1 MLEEGSEEPAY
12 LPRPAPSPQE
22 ERCMNGPLEESLD
35 PASWDEFRAHSH
47 RVMDELLDWLGTL
60 RDRPTWQAMPQRVR
74 DALTGPMPV
83 QGIGLGPAWEEFRR
97 NVLPYPWGNV
107 HPRFWGWVVGTGS
120 PSGALAELATAV
132 LNVNAGGGHHAAPYV
147 EEQVLE
153 WCKEMLGYPP
163 EASGILVT
171 GGSVAN
177 LVALAAARDAAEP
190 AISAHGLA
198 RAGLDLVLYAS
209 TQTHNSVHKAAKILG
224 IGLDGL
230 HAVPVDDDYRLDIA
244 ALERAIVD
252 DRTRG
257 RRPFCVVGNAG
268 TVNTGA
274 IDDLEAIGAI
284 CRREGLWFHVDGAF
298 GALVALSERLRPLV
312 RGMDRADSIAFDL
325 HKWMYMPY
333 DVGCVL
339 VRDAEAHR
347 RPFATEA
354 SYLSRL
360 ERGAAPLDRDP
371 GTLGPELS
379 SEFRALKVWL
389 LLQEH
394 GTAKYARLIEQN
406 VAQAAY
412 LGERIA
418 AHPELELLA
427 GVPLNIVCLRY
438 VGNFD
443 SSRGSGAS
451 SRSSDTAL
459 DAANREILMR
469 IQERGIAVP
478 SGTLLRGKFAIRVA
492 ITNHRSRREDFDLLV
507 EKVVE
512 IGREVT
518 AGR

>member
-1 MLEEGSEEPAY
+1 
-12 LPRPAPSPQE
+12 
-22 ERCMNGPLEESLD
+22 MNGPLEETLD

-47 RVMDELLDWLGTL
+47 RVMDEMLDWLSTL
-60 RDRPTWQAMPQRVR
+60 RDRPAWQAMPQRVR
-74 DALTGPMPV
+74 DALTVPMPV
-83 QGIGLGPAWEEFRR
+83 QGVGLEPAWEEFRR
-97 NVLPYPWGNV
+97 TVLPYPWGNV

-147 EEQVLE
+147 EEQVLQ
-153 WCKEMLGYPP
+153 WCKEMLGFPA

-190 AISAHGLA
+190 AIAAGGLA
-198 RAGLDLVLYAS
+198 RAGVDLVLYAS
-209 TQTHNSVHKAAKILG
+209 TQTHNSVHKAVKILG

-230 HAVPVDDDYRLDIA
+230 HAVPVDAEYRLDVA
-244 ALERAIVD
+244 GLERAIAE
-252 DRTRG
+252 DRARG

-274 IDDLEAIGAI
+274 IDDLEAIGAL
-284 CRREGLWFHVDGAF
+284 CRQEGLWFHVDGAF

-347 RPFATEA
+347 RPFATTEA
-354 SYLSRL
+354 SYLARL

-406 VAQAAY
+406 VDQAGY
-412 LGERIA
+412 LGDRVA
-418 AHPELELLA
+418 AHPELELMA
-427 GVPLNIVCLRY
+427 GVLLNIVCLRY
-438 VGNFD
+438 VGETAPTAGQEGPARAGD
-443 SSRGSGAS
+443 A
-451 SRSSDTAL
+451 AL

-478 SGTLLRGKFAIRVA
+478 SGTVLRGKFALRVA
-492 ITNHRSRREDFDLLV
+492 ITNHRSKREDFDLLV

-512 IGREVT
+512 IGREVM

>member
-1 MLEEGSEEPAY
+1 MK
-12 LPRPAPSPQE
+12 
-22 ERCMNGPLEESLD
+22 GPLEETLD
-35 PASWDEFRAHSH
+35 PASWAEFRAHSH
-47 RVMDELLDWLGTL
+47 RVMDEMLDWLSTL
-60 RDRPTWQAMPQRVR
+60 RDRPAWQPMPGEVR
-74 DALTGPMPV
+74 DALTAPLPV
-83 QGIGLGPAWEEFRR
+83 EGIGLEPSWQEFRR
-97 NVLPYPWGNV
+97 TVLPYPWGNV

-147 EEQVLE
+147 EQQVLD
-153 WCKEMLGYPP
+153 WCKEMLGYPA

-177 LVALAAARDAAEP
+177 LVGLAAARDAADP
-190 AISAHGLA
+190 AISPRGLA
-198 RAGLDLVLYAS
+198 RTGVDLVLYAS
-209 TQTHNSVHKAAKILG
+209 NQTHNSVHKAAKILG
-224 IGLDGL
+224 LGLEGL
-230 HAVPVDDDYRLDIA
+230 HSLPVDADYRLDLA
-244 ALERAIVD
+244 ALERAIAA
-252 DRTRG
+252 DRAQG

-274 IDDLEAIGAI
+274 IDDLEAIAAL

-298 GALVALSERLRPLV
+298 GALAALSDRLRPLV

-339 VRDAEAHR
+339 VRDPEAHR

-354 SYLSRL
+354 SYLARL

-394 GTAKYARLIEQN
+394 GVAKYARLIEQN

-412 LGERIA
+412 LADRVI
-418 AHPELELLA
+418 AHPELELMA

-438 VGNFD
+438 VGSSD
-443 SSRGSGAS
+443 SSVGPGLPAGT
-451 SRSSDTAL
+451 DAAAL

-469 IQERGIAVP
+469 VQERGIAVP
-478 SGTLLRGKFAIRVA
+478 SGTVLGGRFALRVA

-512 IGREVT
+512 IGREVLS
-518 AGR
+518 GR